1 MRVTLDTN
9 ILYQG
14 LRSRVGAS
22 YAVLQL
28 ARSGDLQL
36 AISVP
41 VFEEYQDVLLRPV
54 VQRETGLDRSD
65 IEAVL
70 DFIALAAVPTPIDF
84 LWRPNLRDETDNKF
98 VELAVASG
106 SEYLITRN
114 RRHYSIGN
122 MLRFDSF
129 RVVTPADFLEQWRRL
144 HG

>member
-1 MRVTLDTN
+1 MTLGTN
-9 ILYQG
+9 ILYQA
-14 LRSRVGAS
+14 LRSRNGAS

-28 ARSGDLQL
+28 VRSGDLQL

-41 VFEEYQDVLLRPV
+41 VFEEYRDVLLRPV

-70 DFIALAAVPTPIDF
+70 DFIPLAAVPTPIDF

-98 VELAVASG
+98 VELAVTSG
-106 SEYLITRN
+106 SEYLVTRN

-122 MLRFDSF
+122 MLRFDF
-129 RVVTPADFLEQWRRL
+129 FKVVTPADFLDQWRKL

>member
-1 MRVTLDTN
+1 MTLGTN
-9 ILYQG
+9 ILYQA
-14 LRSRVGAS
+14 LRSRDGAS

-28 ARSGDLQL
+28 VRSGDLQL

-41 VFEEYQDVLLRPV
+41 VFEEYRDVLLRPV

-98 VELAVASG
+98 VELAVTNG
-106 SEYLITRN
+106 SEYLVTRN

-129 RVVTPADFLEQWRRL
+129 KVVTPADFLDQWRKL